1 MALIEE
7 LRWRAPEIQAIKVNQ
22 GECTTRQ
29 RLLKRRGSADCME
42 AGASIKVNQGE
53 SR

>member
-1 MALIEE
+1 MMSKNQWGHGMADT
-7 LRWRAPEIQAIKVNQ
+7 RNPSDQ

-29 RLLKRRGSADCME
+29 RLLKRRGSADGME

-53 SR
+53 SK